1 MREEL
6 CGVCRFYPSRKGA
19 DQSMPKRSVSRE
31 WTESDIEQLRA
42 VAGIR
47 SAAEIAVELDRTI
60 GGIIQKAFDLKL
72 SLRLRVPKPPPA
84 ESKPPQA

>member
-1 MREEL
+1 
-6 CGVCRFYPSRKGA
+6 
-19 DQSMPKRSVSRE
+19 MPKRSVSRE

>member
-1 MREEL
+1 
-6 CGVCRFYPSRKGA
+6 
-19 DQSMPKRSVSRE
+19 MPRRSVSRE

-47 SAAEIAVELDRTI
+47 SAAQIAVELDRTI

-72 SLRLRVPKPPPA
+72 SLRVRVPKPPPA

>member
-1 MREEL
+1 
-6 CGVCRFYPSRKGA
+6 
-19 DQSMPKRSVSRE
+19 MPRRSVSRE

-42 VAGIR
+42 VAGVR
-47 SAAEIAVELDRTI
+47 SAAQIAVELDRTI

-72 SLRLRVPKPPPA
+72 SLRVRVPNPPPA